1 MGYLEG
7 FTLKKMQGGLGRTNG
22 TADST
27 FLLVCHLPNSIAT
40 IERNKLYRFIQIEDA
55 EKLGINESFDAN
67 NNVLAHYHLTEI
79 FRLAPDTELFFMA
92 VEEPKLQDND
102 EAILTALRSEN
113 KIKGIACF
121 GFSNDLSTLPN
132 EVEMVQ
138 SKIVE
143 EAKKDGVLLDFVLVE
158 GKGKTGLSV
167 SDLEDLKTK
176 NAPQISIII
185 GQDTDIAKIDA
196 NYKYHSCIGSALG
209 MLSVR
214 SVAENLGS
222 VDIETKPKTARTYN
236 TYPLTGAGK
245 ERFINAGVSTGEMI
259 GELSSATIKDLT
271 TGKGYILVAPYVGV
285 SGFYFSN
292 SPTCVSSSSDYCYI
306 ENNRVWNKSAR
317 LVREAL
323 VPRIKSKLK
332 KDKSTGYLKASTTA
346 YLENLA
352 KKAIERMVIANEI
365 SGFDVYINPKQSV
378 TEDNPLKVKI
388 RIVTDD
394 ILHGI
399 EGEIGLTKNLE

>member
-7 FTLKKMQGGLGRTNG
+7 FSLKKMEGGLGRTGG
-22 TADST
+22 TADSA
-27 FLLVCHLPNSIAT
+27 FLLVCHLPNT
-40 IERNKLYRFIQIEDA
+40 ITEVERNKLYRFIQIEDA

-67 NNVLAHYHLTEI
+67 NNVLVHYHLTEV
-79 FRLAPDTELFFMA
+79 FRLAPNTELYFMA
-92 VEEPKLQDND
+92 VAEQKLQDND

-132 EVEMVQ
+132 EVEMIQ

-143 EAKKDGVLLDFVLVE
+143 EAKKDGVLIDFLLVE
-158 GKGKTGLSV
+158 GNGKTGLSV

-176 NAPQISIII
+176 NAPQVSVNI
-185 GQDTDIAKIDA
+185 GQDTNIAKIDV
-196 NYKYHSCIGSALG
+196 NYKYHACIGSALG

-236 TYPLTGAGK
+236 TYPLTDAGK
-245 ERFINAGVSTGEMI
+245 ERFINASVSTGEMI
-259 GELSSATIKDLT
+259 GALSSATIKDLT
-271 TGKGYILVAPYVGV
+271 RKGYILVAPYVGV

-292 SPTCVSSSSDYCYI
+292 SPTCVSNSSDYCYI
-306 ENNRVWNKSAR
+306 ENNRIWNKAAR
-317 LVREAL
+317 LVREVL
-323 VPRIKSKLK
+323 TPRIKSKLK
-332 KDKSTGYLKASTTA
+332 KDKRTGYLKASTTA

-352 KKAIERMVIANEI
+352 KKAIERMEIANEI
-365 SGFDVYINPKQSV
+365 SGFDVYINPKQLV
-378 TEDNPLKVKI
+378 TEDDPLKVKI